1 MDIFMTVCL
10 IIIVL
15 LVIIFVVYFIMMYN
29 SLIRLRNNIDK
40 AWSNIDVL
48 LKQRMDE
55 LTNQLET
62 VKGYMK
68 HEEQVFTKITEART
82 RHFQAQSVHQ
92 KAEADSITTSALKS
106 LFAVAENYPDLKA
119 SDNFLKFQVR
129 ISEIENYIA
138 DRREFYNDSV
148 NTYNIRIEQI
158 PYVFVARLLNYT
170 RRDLFRATDSD
181 RRSFGVRL

>member
-55 LTNQLET
+55 LTNQLKGFYTSVET
-62 VKGYMK
+62 
-68 HEEQVFTKITEART
+68 
-82 RHFQAQSVHQ
+82 
-92 KAEADSITTSALKS
+92 
-106 LFAVAENYPDLKA
+106 
-119 SDNFLKFQVR
+119 
-129 ISEIENYIA
+129 
-138 DRREFYNDSV
+138 
-148 NTYNIRIEQI
+148 
-158 PYVFVARLLNYT
+158 ARLILLQPQ
-170 RRDLFRATDSD
+170 R
-181 RRSFGVRL
+181 